1 MLVLTRIGSDKIID
15 DMNNIVSIGLGYNGV
30 EKVGNGYDRASV
42 SSGLFGFDSEDEYF
56 YYYKNSS
63 QIAFP
68 NATGDWGSINEI
80 YFFDSSGNKI
90 YTLVM
95 DSVIGITT
103 GITFV
108 INAGGLILKVKKQ
121 S

>member
-1 MLVLTRIGSDKIID
+1 MLVLTKTVSDEIIGN
-15 DMNNIVSIGLGYNGV
+15 MNNITSVGLGYNGT
-30 EKVGNGYDRASV
+30 EKVGNGYTRVNV
-42 SSGLFGFDSEDEYF
+42 SSGLFVFDSEDVSY

-63 QIAFP
+63 QISFP

-80 YFFDSSGNKI
+80 YFFDSSGNKL
-90 YTLVM
+90 YAFTL
-95 DSVIGITT
+95 DSALSIIT
-103 GITFV
+103 GVTFV